1 MNADMLNRGTE
12 DPPRPP
18 PPLSLFLIFFRG
30 GERTLR
36 SPLDPPR
43 AIPFH
48 MPYTNITIEGE
59 TTRMKNLTINRKQQ
73 QIYFILVDWL

>member
-12 DPPRPP
+12 DPP
-18 PPLSLFLIFFRG
+18 PPLSLSFSFFLGGG

-36 SPLDPPR
+36 FPLDPPR

>member
-12 DPPRPP
+12 DPP
-18 PPLSLFLIFFRG
+18 PPLSLSFSFFLGGGG

>member
-1 MNADMLNRGTE
+1 MLICLIEGRKT
-12 DPPRPP
+12 
-18 PPLSLFLIFFRG
+18 PLSLFLIFFRG